1 MRNADNISELLK
13 VTPDYIGFIFY
24 DKSKRFVTD
33 FPQVDIPSS
42 IKKVGVFV
50 NETIDEVIRKVSE
63 YKLEAVQLHGDES
76 VAYSRTKEVF
86 IK

>member
-63 YKLEAVQLHGDES
+63 YKLEAVNFM
-76 VAYSRTKEVF
+76 VMKV
-86 IK
+86 